1 MDWHA
6 LEGLLRCQADSD
18 LLRGAILVLAAC
30 ASIAAI
36 IGAFYRLL
44 RWLIGPSGRHRRAA
58 RALREQAKVLTS
70 LKDPQQAMELYD
82 LAVRF
87 NPGAAQVYFL
97 RGCLKEE
104 LDQINRAIADWKR
117 CLHRLPKHAGAT
129 QKLAQ
134 YGITGVRS
142 GWPSWAIA
150 TGAVAG
156 VVVIFALAGAFSG

>member
-6 LEGLLRCQADSD
+6 LEGLFRCQAESD
-18 LLRGAILVLAAC
+18 LLHAAVLVLGAC
-30 ASIAAI
+30 ASTATILVALC
-36 IGAFYRLL
+36 RLW
-44 RWLIGPSGRHRRAA
+44 RWLLGPSGKHRRAA
-58 RALREQAKVLTS
+58 RALREQGLHHAS
-70 LKDPQQAMELYD
+70 LQHHQEAMELYD
-82 LAVRF
+82 LSVRF

-117 CLHRLPKHAGAT
+117 CLLRLPNHAGAT

-134 YGITGVRS
+134 YGISGIRS